1 MNKKKRKKR
10 KKMKK
15 KKIPE
20 NISKKNDVK
29 MFIDLLVKHA
39 EKSGKKAIIIKPNKT
54 I

>member
-1 MNKKKRKKR
+1 
-10 KKMKK
+10 MKK